1 MDHVVMQ
8 RLGRFTRRFRVTL
21 FVVGMLVVVF
31 CLKNIRRLLP
41 PNFTWI
47 DLRNHEQSLPI
58 LSPVVEPRL
67 FLEQSLFLL
76 VIISSSPNKQVNAER
91 RNMIRKTWGN
101 VGETRVPND
110 VAWKVVFMMGK
121 AQEDKMDRAV
131 MAEHS
136 KNGDLLV
143 GDYKDGYRNILIKLL
158 MAFQWASKIKCSY
171 VLKTDDD
178 VYIEIPKVI
187 EWVIARNDV
196 DSLYGG
202 NLYHAEV
209 VRDKSHRHYVTEED
223 LSLEHYPVY
232 CKGSMMVVS
241 KSLVPKMV
249 DLSKH
254 IKRIGPDDAYV
265 GLLAFQLGL
274 KPVQIKGFHQS
285 SYIYMFINYL
295 STCQLQELIGIGD
308 SLSPSQV
315 EYIHEVKTSL
325 ANGNE
330 VPSTFCTSLRGEFLL
345 SLLLCCTLLLILL
358 SCCCRQR
365 FCLRVKK
372 LR

>member
-1 MDHVVMQ
+1 MHLVMQ
-8 RLGRFTRRFRVTL
+8 RLRPLTRHFRLTL
-21 FVVGMLVVVF
+21 IVAGVLVVALF
-31 CLKNIRRLLP
+31 LKNIRRLLP

-67 FLEQSLFLL
+67 LLEQSLFLL
-76 VIISSSPNKQVNAER
+76 VIISSSPNKQVNAQR
-91 RNMIRKTWGN
+91 RKMIRKTWGN

-121 AQEDKMDRAV
+121 AQEDKMDRAI

-136 KNGDLLV
+136 KNGDLLI
-143 GDYKDGYRNILIKLL
+143 GDYKDGYRNILKKLL
-158 MAFQWASKIKCSY
+158 MAFHWASKIKCSY

-178 VYIEIPKVI
+178 VYIEIPKLI

-196 DSLYGG
+196 NSLYGG

-209 VRDKSHRHYVTEED
+209 VRDKSHRHYVTEKD

-254 IKRIGPDDAYV
+254 IKRIGPDDAYI

-285 SYIYMFINYL
+285 SYIYMFINLL
-295 STCQLQELIGIGD
+295 STCQLQKLIGIGD

-330 VPSTFCTSLRGEFLL
+330 IPSTFCTPLLGEFLL
-345 SLLLCCTLLLILL
+345 SLVLCCTLLLILL

-365 FCLRVKK
+365 FCSRVKK